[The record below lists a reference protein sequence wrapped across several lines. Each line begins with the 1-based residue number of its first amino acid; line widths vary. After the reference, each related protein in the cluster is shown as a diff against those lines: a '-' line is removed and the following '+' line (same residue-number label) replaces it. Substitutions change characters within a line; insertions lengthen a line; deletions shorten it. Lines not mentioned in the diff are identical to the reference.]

1 MKVEILALEDL
12 KTYKA
17 LIDECFGSG
26 NDLEQY
32 EKYHKTPAYT
42 IFVVKDGDE
51 IIGSAT
57 QYIIDLFTFNFQPCV
72 MIFNVAVKTG
82 FRRKGVARKLLEHIV
97 EKAKME
103 GFHSISLTCLDS
115 AYPAHRLYEDVGF
128 SKANSVKYEMY
139 L

>member
-42 IFVVKDGDE
+42 IFVV
-51 IIGSAT
+51 IIILNLLDYTTDLDKFHFQLSALRND
-57 QYIIDLFTFNFQPCV
+57 I
-72 MIFNVAVKTG
+72 
-82 FRRKGVARKLLEHIV
+82 
-97 EKAKME
+97 
-103 GFHSISLTCLDS
+103 
-115 AYPAHRLYEDVGF
+115 
-128 SKANSVKYEMY
+128 
-139 L
+139 